1 MIIIAIYNQKRKVAL
16 MSRFMQGMLWL
27 LLACVLLSVGM
38 PVFHIA
44 FGVIGVIFR
53 IIGWLIL
60 IGLAIVFLIY
70 WFLRR
75 KIRQTMENGNQAN
88 YSYYQFRQK
97 SGRKNQNNSKD
108 IYNND
113 FGHPGVK
120 DVTPDNQ
127 K

>member
-1 MIIIAIYNQKRKVAL
+1 
-16 MSRFMQGMLWL
+16 MQGMLWL

-97 SGRKNQNNSKD
+97 SERNKQKNSQD
-108 IYNND
+108 IDNND